1 MQIVLQVKELG
12 GTAMIKRITRI
23 NFEEE
28 VLRSDVP
35 VLLEFWSDWC
45 EPCEMMNPI
54 VRDIAKQYG
63 KRLKVAKIN
72 VEEESL
78 LAALYRISQVPS
90 FIVMENGKQKM
101 LAIGFREKEEM
112 QKLLES
118 QGVFS
123 EDRKGVAV

>member
-1 MQIVLQVKELG
+1 
-12 GTAMIKRITRI
+12 MIKRITRI